1 VADAP
6 NSKTSLAAELDRLRR
21 RVAELEASAV
31 SHQRAEQQLESDARL
46 SEAALRRSQD
56 TAQAVLES
64 ASEGIVLIDTAG
76 RITLVNAAAERM
88 FGYPRSALL
97 GEPLETLLP
106 ERIRRGHVTH
116 RDDYFAEPRVRPMGI
131 GLDLSGRRE
140 DGTEFPV
147 EISLS
152 HVPSVD
158 GGVAI
163 AFITDISE
171 RKRVEAQLQH
181 QREVLYQNEKL
192 AALGT
197 MAAGIAHEMNNPLGI
212 ITTRIEVMLLDAEQQ
227 QLPPQVLEDL
237 QVLHRASQR
246 VARIAASLR
255 SFARHSPA
263 DRMPLD
269 LNAVVEESLQLMQKP
284 LAADNVQI
292 AARLDRTL
300 PPILGDASTLH
311 QVLMNLL
318 TNARE
323 AMPGGGQ
330 VRLETGPAER
340 PGWIRLLV
348 ADTGSGISA
357 EEISKV
363 FDPFFTTK
371 RTGTGLGLS
380 VTYGIIQEH
389 GGTVDV
395 QSRPGDGTTFV
406 ISFPT
411 TTPAAP

>member
-1 VADAP
+1 VADTP
-6 NSKTSLAAELDRLRR
+6 RSRTSLAAEVDRLRR
-21 RVAELEASAV
+21 RVAELETAAAE
-31 SHQRAEQQLESDARL
+31 HLRAEQQLEHDARQ
-46 SEAALRRSQD
+46 SEAALRRSED
-56 TAQAVLES
+56 TARAVLES
-64 ASEGIVLIDTAG
+64 ASEGIILIDTAG
-76 RITLVNAAAERM
+76 RIRLVNTAAEHL
-88 FGYPRSALL
+88 FGYPRSELL
-97 GEPLETLLP
+97 GEPLEVLLP
-106 ERIRRGHVTH
+106 ERSRGGHVEH
-116 RDDYFAEPRVRPMGI
+116 RTDYFAEPRVRPMGI
-131 GLDLSGRRE
+131 GLDLSGRRK
-140 DGTEFPV
+140 DGSEFPV

-152 HVPSVD
+152 HVRSAD
-158 GGVAI
+158 GDVAI
-163 AFITDISE
+163 AFITDITE
-171 RKRVEAQLQH
+171 RKRIEAQLQH
-181 QREVLYQNEKL
+181 QREVLHQNEKL

-227 QLPPQVLEDL
+227 QLPAQVLEDL
-237 QVLHRASQR
+237 HVLHRASQR

-255 SFARHSPA
+255 SFARHTPG
-263 DRMPLD
+263 DRVPLD
-269 LNAVVEESLQLMQKP
+269 LNAVVEESVQLLQKP
-284 LAADNVQI
+284 LAADNVLI
-292 AARLDRTL
+292 VTRLDRTL
-300 PPILGDASTLH
+300 PPILGDSTTLH

-348 ADTGSGISA
+348 ADTGTGIPA

-363 FDPFFTTK
+363 FDPFYTTK

-395 QSRPGDGTTFV
+395 QSRPGEGTTFV

-411 TTPAAP
+411 TMPAAP

>member
-1 VADAP
+1 MDAERL
-6 NSKTSLAAELDRLRR
+6 SAEVDRLRR
-21 RVAELEASAV
+21 RVAELEASTAG
-31 SHQRAEQQLESDARL
+31 HQRAEQQLEHDARL
-46 SEAALRRSQD
+46 SEAALRHSED
-56 TAQAVLES
+56 TARAVLES
-64 ASEGIVLIDTAG
+64 ASEGIILIDATG
-76 RITLVNAAAERM
+76 RITLVNTAAERM

-97 GEPLETLLP
+97 GEPLEILLP
-106 ERIRRGHVTH
+106 ERIRPSHLAH
-116 RDDYFAEPRVRPMGI
+116 RNDYFAEPRVRPMGI
-131 GLDLSGRRE
+131 GLDLSGRRQ

-152 HVPSVD
+152 HVESAA

-163 AFITDISE
+163 AFITDITG
-171 RKRVEAQLQH
+171 RKRLEAQLQH

-227 QLPPQVLEDL
+227 QLPAQVLEDL

-255 SFARHSPA
+255 SFARHTPG
-263 DRMPLD
+263 DQVPLD
-269 LNAVVEESLQLMQKP
+269 LNAVVEESLTFMQKP

-292 AARLDRTL
+292 VARLDRTL
-300 PPILGDASTLH
+300 PPILGDAATLH

-318 TNARE
+318 TNASE

-330 VRLETGPAER
+330 VRLETGPAVR

-348 ADTGSGISA
+348 ADTGAGIPA
-357 EEISKV
+357 EEISKI

-380 VTYGIIQEH
+380 VSYGIIQEH

-395 QSRPGDGTTFV
+395 QSRPGAGTTFIV
-406 ISFPT
+406 SFPT
-411 TTPAAP
+411 TSPSAP

>member
-6 NSKTSLAAELDRLRR
+6 NSKTSLADEIDRLRR
-21 RVAELEASAV
+21 RVAELEASAAE
-31 SHQRAEQQLESDARL
+31 HQRAQQQLARDARL
-46 SEAALRRSQD
+46 KEAALRRSED
-56 TAQAVLES
+56 TARAVLES
-64 ASEGIVLIDTAG
+64 ASEGIILIDTRGLIA
-76 RITLVNAAAERM
+76 LVNTAAERL
-88 FGYPRSALL
+88 FGYPRHEML
-97 GEPLETLLP
+97 GEPLEILLP
-106 ERIRRGHVTH
+106 ERIRRGHVAH
-116 RDDYFAEPRVRPMGI
+116 RTGYFAEPRVRPMGI
-131 GLDLSGRRE
+131 GLDLSGRRK
-140 DGTEFPV
+140 DGTQFPV

-152 HVPSVD
+152 YVESPD
-158 GGVAI
+158 GGVAM

-192 AALGT
+192 TALGT

-227 QLPPQVLEDL
+227 HLPPQVLDDL
-237 QVLHRASQR
+237 QVLYRASQR
-246 VARIAASLR
+246 VARIAGSLR
-255 SFARHSPA
+255 SFARHTPG
-263 DRMPLD
+263 DRVPLD
-269 LNAVVEESLQLMQKP
+269 LNAVVEESLQFMRKP

-292 AARLDRTL
+292 VASLDCAL
-300 PPILGDASTLH
+300 APILGDATTLH

-323 AMPGGGQ
+323 AMPKGGQ
-330 VRLETGPAER
+330 VRIETAPAER

-348 ADTGSGISA
+348 ADTGSGIPA
-357 EEISKV
+357 EEVSRI

-395 QSRPGDGTTFV
+395 QSRPGAGTTF
-406 ISFPT
+406 ILSFPT
-411 TTPAAP
+411 TSPVAL